1 MRAFLFTAVFVGV
14 VGVISV
20 TEAATDMELQG
31 MAIKGNQEL
40 PKSLTI
46 VPWKSSEIGEMAG
59 LPSGSLLNES
69 LQPVERDVFQREL
82 RYYDSVHGTR

>member
-1 MRAFLFTAVFVGV
+1 MKPYLMIGVFLSG
-14 VGVISV
+14 ICV
-20 TEAATDMELQG
+20 TSIAMSASDIELEG

-46 VPWKSSEIGEMAG
+46 VPWKASGIGEIAG

-69 LQPVERDVFQREL
+69 LQPVEREVFQREL
-82 RYYDSVHGTR
+82 RYYDSVHGIR